1 MCASSYVP
9 NAIYKDTIVIP
20 QRMAAAGQ
28 RRLSFYVVFFILE
41 YVTKGGNTMGL
52 FGKKS
57 LFKLS
62 FTNIF
67 SSKLPKSSDYLL
79 EYQHFLLNQILKIF

>member
-20 QRMAAAGQ
+20 QRMAAAGL
-28 RRLSFYVVFFILE
+28 RRLSFHVVFFILE

-52 FGKKS
+52 FGQRVAFLNYFLP
-57 LFKLS
+57 LFSHQNYQKVGIT
-62 FTNIF
+62 FWNI
-67 SSKLPKSSDYLL
+67 S
-79 EYQHFLLNQILKIF
+79 IFKDRL